1 MKRTVVST
9 AFLASF
15 LLSSLVGFAQSQ
27 SRSDILKE
35 IKAKRAEVDAL
46 EELYILPSEEDRLR
60 YAEFLQLP
68 DTGIIRLLPR
78 ERFDSA
84 MYKDIRKSMQIRGG
98 GAYYSFLRR
107 THEYGYG
114 SDLSLERNLFQTGFA
129 GADYGMLTD
138 IGDVAI
144 ENVMPD
150 NKAVYAL
157 GSYRAA
163 REEQVA
169 RNEYQK
175 LGKGA
180 EINGTHVC
188 SRVPV
193 KLNST
198 YLLRSINFLRS
209 DVLVA
214 FKVVRIDSDGSATLV
229 WKIIKKFSA
238 PKLNSQEPT
247 VIG

>member
-1 MKRTVVST
+1 MKRTVVSA

-78 ERFDSA
+78 ERFDT
-84 MYKDIRKSMQIRGG
+84 IRKSMQIRGG

-129 GADYGMLTD
+129 GFDYGMLTD

-193 KLNST
+193 NLNST

-214 FKVVRIDSDGSATLV
+214 FKVVRIDSDGSATIV

-238 PKLNSQEPT
+238 PKLNPQEPT